1 MSHVLLVIF
10 GSGHPYSDDVI
21 WEIFIQDCMIMFLD
35 NDSTGSS
42 SSHELSFRPL
52 LDSQHYSLALPRN
65 QLKSVE
71 KLVNR
76 DEQVMAQVDYL
87 S

>member
-1 MSHVLLVIF
+1 
-10 GSGHPYSDDVI
+10 
-21 WEIFIQDCMIMFLD
+21 MFLD

-76 DEQVMAQVDYL
+76 DEQVMAQ
-87 S
+87 